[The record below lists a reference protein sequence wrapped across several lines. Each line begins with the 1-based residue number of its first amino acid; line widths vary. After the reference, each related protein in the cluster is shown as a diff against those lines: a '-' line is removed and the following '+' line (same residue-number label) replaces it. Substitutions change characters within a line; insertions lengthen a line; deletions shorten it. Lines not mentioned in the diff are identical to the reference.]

1 MEKTTIYLDK
11 DIKMRLL
18 EMAADMSKR
27 HGKRAAMSDIIRDAL
42 REYFSKR
49 EISIEGDHAAGVA
62 DAPIKAGYCR
72 INRSKP

>member
-11 DIKMRLL
+11 DIKMHLL

-42 REYFSKR
+42 REYLEKQGR
-49 EISIEGDHAAGVA
+49 YLVEEDKMEV
-62 DAPIKAGYCR
+62 DDE
-72 INRSKP
+72 

>member
-11 DIKMRLL
+11 DIKMLLL

-42 REYFSKR
+42 REYLVKR
-49 EISIEGDHAAGVA
+49 GLIVEGNTTMEMD
-62 DAPIKAGYCR
+62 
-72 INRSKP
+72 NEQ